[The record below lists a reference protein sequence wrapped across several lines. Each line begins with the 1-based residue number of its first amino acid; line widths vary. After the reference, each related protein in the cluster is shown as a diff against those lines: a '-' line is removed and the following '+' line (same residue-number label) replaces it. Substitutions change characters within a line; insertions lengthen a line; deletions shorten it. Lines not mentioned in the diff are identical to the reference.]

1 MHKQDHVLELI
12 RGWSARVG
20 SVCPYIAPSTVQ
32 DVVRHTHESPKKL
45 RPPRSSAGMSP
56 IDSKLPSPKRPA
68 WDASTQSPTPSQDA
82 CNLHIILH
90 NHRLAVVH
98 RTSHLS
104 APPLYLSTLQGM
116 EAVYG
121 FSMQSPADEARHRS
135 RLDFNK
141 SATWTLKVHPL
152 HAINL
157 VDPCRMRKAHLCSR
171 SLRPFV
177 EVACGDGASD
187 AKRCKPSIIAG
198 PAPVWSNGWLVLS
211 LAPASASPCPSEFH
225 VRVLNRCCD
234 KDIVVGSSTVSFGTL
249 ANPYQ
254 GCGFYPL
261 RNRRGKP
268 TGQIKL
274 MFVLQPETPT
284 PPAIVPPSPKVEVA
298 MSPTAKFLFGDELR
312 MKKAMLKHV
321 ETSRVVVAKAP
332 AMHSEEETKALL
344 VQIEATVRS
353 STRVHLWPSHDFR
366 GGVPVGEGIH
376 ACVKQIQV
384 DGHAVA
390 LKEFRYEA
398 QGRSVPP
405 HGVVTTFRH
414 ELDVLMAID
423 HNNIV
428 KLVGV
433 VLEPRLALVTEYMDG
448 GSVHACRHNPRL
460 WPSIR
465 LEQKRYIA
473 LQIACALA
481 YLHQANIVHRDIK
494 SHNILLSGVG
504 SDGVMPTAKLC
515 DLGSAFVYTGVKPC
529 EEVGTS
535 GYIAPEVAGGHEYS
549 YPSDIWSFGVF
560 LWELVTP
567 SAYPNPFVGLSSD
580 AFVDKVTCGT
590 RPTLEFAG
598 ECAPIL
604 EECWRLIPS
613 ERPTADALVAEL
625 TALLHAN

>member
-1 MHKQDHVLELI
+1 
-12 RGWSARVG
+12 
-20 SVCPYIAPSTVQ
+20 
-32 DVVRHTHESPKKL
+32 
-45 RPPRSSAGMSP
+45 
-56 IDSKLPSPKRPA
+56 
-68 WDASTQSPTPSQDA
+68 
-82 CNLHIILH
+82 
-90 NHRLAVVH
+90 
-98 RTSHLS
+98 
-104 APPLYLSTLQGM
+104 
-116 EAVYG
+116 
-121 FSMQSPADEARHRS
+121 
-135 RLDFNK
+135 
-141 SATWTLKVHPL
+141 
-152 HAINL
+152 
-157 VDPCRMRKAHLCSR
+157 
-171 SLRPFV
+171 
-177 EVACGDGASD
+177 
-187 AKRCKPSIIAG
+187 
-198 PAPVWSNGWLVLS
+198 
-211 LAPASASPCPSEFH
+211 
-225 VRVLNRCCD
+225 
-234 KDIVVGSSTVSFGTL
+234 
-249 ANPYQ
+249 
-254 GCGFYPL
+254 
-261 RNRRGKP
+261 
-268 TGQIKL
+268 

-321 ETSRVVVAKAP
+321 ETSR
-332 AMHSEEETKALL
+332 EEETKALL

-433 VLEPRLALVTEYMDG
+433 VLEPRLAIVTEYMDG
-448 GSVHACRHNPRL
+448 GR
-460 WPSIR
+460 
-465 LEQKRYIA
+465 
-473 LQIACALA
+473 
-481 YLHQANIVHRDIK
+481 
-494 SHNILLSGVG
+494 
-504 SDGVMPTAKLC
+504 
-515 DLGSAFVYTGVKPC
+515 
-529 EEVGTS
+529 
-535 GYIAPEVAGGHEYS
+535 YS

-567 SAYPNPFVGLSSD
+567 SAYPNPFVGVSSD